1 LKIGIVGAGAMGL
14 LHAAAFKKSGMDT
27 AVYEKNNEICAALKK
42 GLTVENGNGKMACD
56 IEVSDEP
63 GVLSGRG
70 LVFIFVKAY
79 STSGAMEDIKGS
91 LSGSSIIV
99 SLQNGLGNREIISGH
114 VGEDRT
120 VYGTTTYGS
129 HKRGPAVLVTGGTGE
144 TVLGCR
150 KAASAD
156 LAVNILSAAGFTSSV
171 TDDPDRAI
179 WEKAIINAAINPIGA
194 LLSISN
200 GRIIELEPASLLQ
213 EKLIAECVEIS
224 GGAGITFDQE
234 KILEK
239 TRDVCRKTSSNRCS
253 MLQDMSSGSGTEI
266 DFINGKIIEKGRE
279 AGMPSP
285 YNEAV
290 YLLVKSMESGGG
302 CGKDRTA
309 TCTNIS

>member
-1 LKIGIVGAGAMGL
+1 MKIGIVGAGAMGL
-14 LHAAAFKKSGMDT
+14 LHAAAFKKSGMDP
-27 AVYEKNNEICAALKK
+27 AVYEKNNETCAAVKK
-42 GLTVENGNGKMACD
+42 GLTVESGNGKTTFVID
-56 IEVSDEP
+56 ISDEP
-63 GVLSGRG
+63 AILSECGI
-70 LVFIFVKAY
+70 VFIFVKAY
-79 STSGAMEDIKGS
+79 STSGSMEDIKGQ

-99 SLQNGLGNREIISGH
+99 TLQNGLGNMEIISGH

-129 HKRGPAVLVTGGTGE
+129 HKSGPAVLVPGGNGE

-150 KAASAD
+150 NAASAD
-156 LAVNILSAAGFTSSV
+156 LAVEILSAAGFTSSV

-179 WEKAIINAAINPIGA
+179 WEKAIINAGINPIGA

-200 GRIIELEPASLLQ
+200 GRIIELEHASLLQ
-213 EKLIAECVEIS
+213 ERLIAECVDIS
-224 GGAGITFDQE
+224 GRAGIAFDPG

-253 MLQDMSSGSGTEI
+253 MLQDISSGSGTEI

-279 AGMPSP
+279 AGIPAP

-290 YLLVKSMESGGG
+290 YLLVKSMETGGG
-302 CGKDRTA
+302 CGKDRPA
-309 TCTNIS
+309 ARTNIS